1 MTAGPSW
8 TATAYDVTGGTGGDI
23 VIMTDGVEYAVM
35 HNSSPLVL
43 VDSATNMPLTSV
55 TGNLTFST
63 VFVKGSSAAESL
75 SSGYDFW
82 SVMDCHRI

>member
-1 MTAGPSW
+1 
-8 TATAYDVTGGTGGDI
+8 
-23 VIMTDGVEYAVM
+23 M

-55 TGNLTFST
+55 TGDLTFST

-75 SSGYDFW
+75 SSAMTSGPSWTDTYD
-82 SVMDCHRI
+82 VTGGAGGNIDIMTDGVEYATNA